1 MEFRSIAFELGLER
15 LQTETT
21 FVKDEALKV
30 HCQQF
35 NEDLEEERFFR
46 QVRPAYV
53 TEMEHSVASIQ
64 RGSLPSGSELFRQAM
79 LDYGKDWRKKTNHV
93 MRPPKKVMLWNLK

>member
-1 MEFRSIAFELGLER
+1 MELRSIAFELGLER

-21 FVKDEALKV
+21 FVKDDALKI

-53 TEMEHSVASIQ
+53 TLFLVY
-64 RGSLPSGSELFRQAM
+64 SGDLYPRARNCFSR
-79 LDYGKDWRKKTNHV
+79 RC
-93 MRPPKKVMLWNLK
+93 